1 MQNLVIQD
9 LDSWRLTSSGLSV
22 SQLHIHN
29 MLKLMI
35 EMGTE
40 LILLENNYRVF
51 TFKYPETYLLTYSM
65 QQSPSWEANRLS
77 ANQEIPRILQNPKV
91 HYRIHKCPQPVSIL
105 SQLDPVHTPTSHFLK
120 IHLNIILPSTPGS
133 PKCSFPQVSPP
144 KPCIC
149 LSSPPYMLHAPSISF
164 FLILSPKQYWVRSTD
179 R

>member
-65 QQSPSWEANRLS
+65 QQSPS
-77 ANQEIPRILQNPKV
+77 
-91 HYRIHKCPQPVSIL
+91 
-105 SQLDPVHTPTSHFLK
+105 
-120 IHLNIILPSTPGS
+120 
-133 PKCSFPQVSPP
+133 
-144 KPCIC
+144 
-149 LSSPPYMLHAPSISF
+149 
-164 FLILSPKQYWVRSTD
+164 
-179 R
+179 